1 MTVGPSTWMS
11 LAWGFSKQTSPSN
24 STTEAAAFAL
34 VYSLPSEAFP
44 VCELLNMLLGRKVLL
59 RINED
64 NTATINV
71 LKRDTAQHFATFS
84 GRTQLTLVWSLVTL
98 RPIVVD

>member
-1 MTVGPSTWMS
+1 
-11 LAWGFSKQTSPSN
+11 
-24 STTEAAAFAL
+24 
-34 VYSLPSEAFP
+34 
-44 VCELLNMLLGRKVLL
+44 MLLGRKVLL

-71 LKRDTAQHFATFS
+71 LKKDTVRNFATFS